1 MSNQPRG
8 KRWKCG
14 DGDEEAF
21 GGPMYDEATARKMLQ
36 EAELI
41 PAVYAEDGE
50 AVIGFDPND
59 AALDNLYN
67 FEDNTDVAEVT
78 PLIYF
83 ARKGD
88 AKMCRYLLSRGA
100 SPTTKMTPARTGPMY
115 FAAQRG
121 HLEVCKFLQANGAS
135 HDIWKVHPLSGGTPF
150 HAAVYN
156 GHDEL
161 VRWLVLEGALC
172 AADAS
177 SEEIEEDRIY
187 SNAYTSV
194 IRNQMS
200 RSCVRLVEWA
210 KGVTQSHS
218 ALVTFFLGTQ
228 PRAPGK
234 DQNRTLQ
241 CMSGQ
246 PGIRKHIGDF
256 VGLEVTKGNQLRIL
270 RNVVDMLPSLIKAE
284 DEE

>member
-1 MSNQPRG
+1 MSNQPRS
-8 KRWKCG
+8 KRRKCG

-50 AVIGFDPND
+50 AVIGFDPD
-59 AALDNLYN
+59 DEALDNLYN
-67 FEDNTDVAEVT
+67 FEDNTDAAEVT

-100 SPTTKMTPARTGPMY
+100 STTKMTPARSSPMH
-115 FAAQRG
+115 FAAQEG
-121 HLEVCKFLQANGAS
+121 HLEVCKFLQANGG
-135 HDIWKVHPLSGGTPF
+135 HDIWRGNDVSGWTPLCL
-150 HAAVYN
+150 AVYY
-156 GHDEL
+156 GHYEV
-161 VRWLVLEGALC
+161 VRWLVLQGALC
-172 AADAS
+172 ADTNF
-177 SEEIEEDRIY
+177 EEIEGDRIFPENCGEHVRDRI
-187 SNAYTSV
+187 SA
-194 IRNQMS
+194 
-200 RSCVRLVEWA
+200 SCVGLVEWA

-228 PRAPGK
+228 PRAPDK

-270 RNVVDMLPSLIKAE
+270 RNVADVLPSLIKAE